1 MQDIYIR
8 ISKAN
13 QILRIPNISGMNL
26 KMMHSIFLYV
36 EAESQIGIKW

>member
-13 QILRIPNISGMNL
+13 QILPNISGMNL